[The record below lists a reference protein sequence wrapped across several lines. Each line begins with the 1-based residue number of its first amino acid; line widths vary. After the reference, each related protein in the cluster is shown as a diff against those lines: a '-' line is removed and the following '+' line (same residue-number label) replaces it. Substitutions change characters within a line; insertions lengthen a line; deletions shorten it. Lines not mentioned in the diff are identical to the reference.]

1 MFVYELFS
9 MHFTVYMLK
18 YGRTYTVHTKS
29 KDTFYAATDELLNKT
44 RHGKRDKPK
53 KHNVMHYSG
62 DTRRTEDNKVKGVS
76 ASSDRSGVLEMKQRE
91 DKVENSR
98 EERKERKDTR

>member
-1 MFVYELFS
+1 
-9 MHFTVYMLK
+9 
-18 YGRTYTVHTKS
+18 
-29 KDTFYAATDELLNKT
+29 
-44 RHGKRDKPK
+44 
-53 KHNVMHYSG
+53 MHYSG

-98 EERKERKDTR
+98 EERKERKDTRW